1 MPPGCLQVYGA
12 GWDPPKSAE
21 GTAEQLAKPLSI
33 IHHPWFSGGLGSVR
47 FTVGLNDLKGLFQLK

>member
-1 MPPGCLQVYGA
+1 MGLDGIHPRVLR
-12 GWDPPKSAE
+12 E
-21 GTAEQLAKPLSI
+21 LAEQLAKPPSI